1 MQIDDYLLPIS
12 VEDECFHDAQAH
24 SVGRLSTFSA
34 VFIDST
40 NHHMRGDGGP
50 AFTKSGS
57 VCVPL
62 SWMTKRRDLLL
73 MILTHE
79 TEVLSVTLSRFSELH
94 IAWDLTK
101 RIHSAVTRLT
111 CLAETFP
118 EVEGFAEQLALATE
132 YEAKSV
138 LLEAAQRR

>member
-1 MQIDDYLLPIS
+1 MKIDDYLLPIS

-24 SVGRLSTFSA
+24 SVGRLSTFNA

-62 SWMTKRRDLLL
+62 SWIKNRRDLLL

-79 TEVLSVTLSRFSELH
+79 TEILSVTLSRFSEFQL
-94 IAWDLTK
+94 AWDLTK
-101 RIHSAVTRLT
+101 RIHSAVTRLV
-111 CLAETFP
+111 CLAATFP
-118 EVEGFAEQLALATE
+118 DVEGFAEQLALATE
-132 YEAKSV
+132 HEAKAV
-138 LLEAAQRR
+138 LLTAAQRR